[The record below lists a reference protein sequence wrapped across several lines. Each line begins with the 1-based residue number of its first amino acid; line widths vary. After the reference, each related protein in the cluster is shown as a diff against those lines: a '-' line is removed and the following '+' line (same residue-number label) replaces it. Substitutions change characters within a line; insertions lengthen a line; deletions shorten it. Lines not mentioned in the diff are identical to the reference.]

1 MPNLDWCPRTLQKQH
16 FRKMFVPCWSIWCQ
30 TCAGGDFSASQHGDP
45 EPVRNLFFVGR
56 SSHFG
61 PFGATTGM
69 GGDLSAS
76 WHGVPQPFK
85 NYFFVGRSSHFGTFS
100 SKLALVVKLRHP
112 STLSQNHSKT
122 TFSQGV
128 RPILSAKL
136 HPKLKLNVSKNQET
150 NERNLES
157 PIL

>member
-16 FRKMFVPCWSIWCQ
+16 FRKVFVPCWSIWCQ

-45 EPVRNLFFVGR
+45 EPVKNLFFVRR
-56 SSHFG
+56 SSHSG
-61 PFGATTGM
+61 PFGATTGL

-76 WHGVPQPFK
+76 WHGVPPTLQKLLVRRAFVPCWDIWCQTGPGRQTSASQHVIPEPFE
-85 NYFFVGRSSHFGTFS
+85 NDMFARRSSH
-100 SKLALVVKLRHP
+100 
-112 STLSQNHSKT
+112 
-122 TFSQGV
+122 
-128 RPILSAKL
+128 LSAKL

-150 NERNLES
+150 NERNLER